1 MIWTLVWLSGPYIV
15 YFVKTDPRK
24 KGEGVGD
31 SELPRLRE
39 QIWNEKFI
47 WASKWNIL
55 SANFGAFVVRLC
67 AFSCGLRAAFEVG
80 SSYRTGT
87 PSLRPS
93 SSPPG
98 RRSRTRRLS
107 GISGG
112 REKGAGRRKRN
123 GVGNDVA
130 CVQNTW
136 ETACTMPCPALW
148 YPRIPRVRQRVLLFW
163 FFFCS
168 GSAKGLRSLVQ
179 CPLCLL
185 LRSVNSQPVRFDPWQ
200 SPLIRNNKRANLFA
214 NSYNPQRLC
223 LSVKIGRSSLLPVR
237 TVLPKSQIGEST
249 CGVH

>member
-1 MIWTLVWLSGPYIV
+1 MKNSSGHQSETSYQQISGPSLYGSV
-15 YFVKTDPRK
+15 PSVVDCGRPLKW
-24 KGEGVGD
+24 GV
-31 SELPRLRE
+31 
-39 QIWNEKFI
+39 
-47 WASKWNIL
+47 
-55 SANFGAFVVRLC
+55 
-67 AFSCGLRAAFEVG
+67 
-80 SSYRTGT
+80 RTG
-87 PSLRPS
+87 LA
-93 SSPPG
+93 
-98 RRSRTRRLS
+98 RRRWGPRHRLL
-107 GISGG
+107 GG
-112 REKGAGRRKRN
+112 VAELAACLEYQEEGKRGQGGEKGTVSETTWPACRIRERRR
-123 GVGNDVA
+123 A
-130 CVQNTW
+130 R
-136 ETACTMPCPALW
+136 CPALW

-179 CPLCLL
+179 CLLCLL